1 MSEGFGR
8 RKKVLVIEDDE
19 DMRASIVDILK
30 VLGYDEVTAV
40 ANGAGGVNA
49 LIGNP
54 NGFPIAIVDI
64 FLPDMTAKHMAR
76 QFPSTHGI
84 KTLILYSG
92 GAGEDFA
99 AVRAAFEKLGIPNV
113 QSLKKPATLEKFEK
127 LLS

>member
-8 RKKVLVIEDDE
+8 RKKVLVIEDDK
-19 DMRASIVDILK
+19 DTRASIVEILK

-40 ANGAGGVNA
+40 ADGAAAVSA
-49 LIGNP
+49 LVENP
-54 NGFPIAIVDI
+54 NGFPIAIIDI
-64 FLPDMTAKHMAR
+64 FLPDMTAKHMAGR
-76 QFPSTHGI
+76 FPSTHGI

-92 GAGEDFA
+92 GGGEHFA